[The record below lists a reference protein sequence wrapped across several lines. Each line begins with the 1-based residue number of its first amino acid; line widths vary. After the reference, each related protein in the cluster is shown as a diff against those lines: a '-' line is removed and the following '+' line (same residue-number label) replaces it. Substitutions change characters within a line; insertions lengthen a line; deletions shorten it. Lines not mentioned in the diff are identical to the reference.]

1 MSGGS
6 WDYLCY
12 KVDEAS
18 EKLKASKNPFRISL
32 GLHLHEV
39 AEVLQ
44 EIEWADSGDR
54 SHDKIEG
61 MILNLFEKTNKAE
74 ILNVIKNEIEALILK
89 YEELKGND
97 K

>member
-1 MSGGS
+1 M
-6 WDYLCY
+6 
-12 KVDEAS
+12 
-18 EKLKASKNPFRISL
+18 
-32 GLHLHEV
+32 
-39 AEVLQ
+39 Q